1 MLGSVLRIEGAVEG
15 FLFDVRQSVG
25 VFLFGIAAAF
35 PSLSH
40 EWLWEALHAL
50 RIPHWLVATVRALY
64 MDSSATVVWNGM
76 QGEARCPSAQ
86 GSSRGALPLGCCGP
100 WRTTPL

>member
-1 MLGSVLRIEGAVEG
+1 MLGSVLRIEGAVEE
-15 FLFDVRQSVG
+15 FLFDMRQSVG
-25 VFLFGIAAAF
+25 VFLFDIAAAF

-50 RIPHWLVATVRALY
+50 RIPHWRVATARALY

-76 QGEARCPSAQ
+76 QGEARLPIRAGIKQ
-86 GSSRGALPLGCCGP
+86 GCLASGSL
-100 WRTTPL
+100 